1 MIVSS
6 FKPNMTQGQSQCG
19 GAFVG
24 INTLHIW
31 RIISNE
37 QRLGA
42 IDVDHVT
49 QAGSSNHFEH
59 KLIVNYVVFK

>member
-19 GAFVG
+19 GAFVD
-24 INTLHIW
+24 IN
-31 RIISNE
+31 IISNE
-37 QRLGA
+37 HRLGA
-42 IDVDHVT
+42 IDVDVVT
-49 QAGSSNHFEH
+49 RAESSSHFEH